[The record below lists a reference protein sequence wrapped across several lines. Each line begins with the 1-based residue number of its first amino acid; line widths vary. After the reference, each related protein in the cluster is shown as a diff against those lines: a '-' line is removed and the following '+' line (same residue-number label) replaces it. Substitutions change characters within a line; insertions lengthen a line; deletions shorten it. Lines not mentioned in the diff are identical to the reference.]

1 MFEPRSIVASPLAD
15 DRPRLLLACD
25 GRLSQDL
32 LAMFLGADGGFN
44 VSTAAGLDGALAAI
58 AATGSFDLVLL
69 DAALPP
75 AELAA
80 AARRLI
86 PANQGRPVALLFD
99 RMTPPQAADLLAAGT
114 AGLLARAMP
123 ARSLPHVLRLVLA
136 GERFIPPDLCHR
148 DTPPAA
154 LPGGLS
160 ARQHQV
166 LDALADG
173 RANKTI
179 ARDLGLAEPTVKM
192 HVTAICRKLGAR
204 NRTQAALFARE
215 RGLVATA

>member
-25 GRLSQDL
+25 GRLSLDL
-32 LAMFLGADGGFN
+32 LAMFLGADGGFHI
-44 VSTAAGLDGALAAI
+44 VTAAGPDGALAAI

-69 DAALPP
+69 DTALP
-75 AELAA
+75 AADLAA

-86 PANQGRPVALLFD
+86 LANEGRPVALLFD
-99 RMTPPQAADLLAAGT
+99 RMAPPQAADLLAAGV
-114 AGLLARAMP
+114 AGLMARAMP
-123 ARSLPHVLRLVLA
+123 ARSLPHALRLVLA
-136 GERFIPPDLCHR
+136 GERFVPPDLCHGNA
-148 DTPPAA
+148 PPAA
-154 LPGGLS
+154 PQGGLS
-160 ARQHQV
+160 TRQHQV

-173 RANKTI
+173 RPNKSI

-192 HVTAICRKLGAR
+192 HITAICRKLGAR
-204 NRTQAALFARE
+204 NRTQAALIARE

>member
-1 MFEPRSIVASPLAD
+1 MYEPRSIVASPLSD

-44 VSTAAGLDGALAAI
+44 IVTAPGPDGALAAI
-58 AATGSFDLVLL
+58 AATGGFDLVLL
-69 DAALPP
+69 DATLPP
-75 AELAA
+75 ADLAH
-80 AARRLI
+80 AARRLVL
-86 PANQGRPVALLFD
+86 ANEGRPVALLFN
-99 RMTPPQAADLLAAGT
+99 RMTPPQAADLLAAGV
-114 AGLLARAMP
+114 AGLLARSMP
-123 ARSLPHVLRLVLA
+123 ARSLPHALRLVLA
-136 GERFIPPDLCHR
+136 GERFVPPDLLHR
-148 DTPPAA
+148 DAPPAA
-154 LPGGLS
+154 PQGGLS

-204 NRTQAALFARE
+204 NRTQAALIARQ
-215 RGLVATA
+215 RGLVPAA